1 MIVETT
7 LRLAKEKNIAGSKE
21 ASGNMDQ
28 IMSILKHKP
37 KEFMVISGDDALTL
51 PLIALGA
58 NGVISVVANA
68 WPKDYAQ
75 MVRLAL
81 KGDFEKARKIHFKL
95 TDIINLLFVDG
106 SPGGIKA
113 ALKMKGICED
123 YVRLPLANVN
133 DSVYKKIKE
142 AIAKY

>member
-1 MIVETT
+1 
-7 LRLAKEKNIAGSKE
+7 
-21 ASGNMDQ
+21 
-28 IMSILKHKP
+28 
-37 KEFMVISGDDALTL
+37 
-51 PLIALGA
+51 
-58 NGVISVVANA
+58 
-68 WPKDYAQ
+68 

-81 KGDFEKARKIHFKL
+81 KGDFEKARKLHFKL

-113 ALKMKGICED
+113 ALKIKGICED